1 MLGAQMNTT
10 THSPFVLAGVMGW
23 PIAHSRSPLI
33 HGHWLAQLGLRG
45 AYVPLPV
52 NPVRLPEALTG
63 LSALGFAGCNLTL
76 PHKVQALDC
85 ISQLDDVSRQIGAV
99 NTVVVQPD
107 GSLRGTNTD
116 AFGYMQSLH
125 EAQPAWQAKQ
135 GPAVVLG
142 AGGAAR
148 AVVWALADAGV
159 NDIRLLNRSLD
170 KAQAMATAFG
180 SPVKALPWSDRHA
193 ALTDANLLVN
203 TTTQGMQGQDP
214 LDIALDALPVH
225 AVVSDIVYAP
235 LHTDLLL
242 RAQARG
248 NPTVGGLG
256 MLLHQARPGFAAWFG
271 VMPEVTPALW
281 KAVLASL

>member
-1 MLGAQMNTT
+1 MNTT

-23 PIAHSRSPLI
+23 PISHSRSPLI

-52 NPVRLPEALTG
+52 NPLRLSEALTG

-85 ISQLDDVSRQIGAV
+85 ISQLDDVARQIGAV

-125 EAQPAWQAKQ
+125 EARPAWQAKQ

-159 NDIRLLNRSLD
+159 TDIRLLNRSLD

-180 SPVKALPWSDRHA
+180 SPVKALPWSDRHD
-193 ALTDANLLVN
+193 ALADANLLVN

-225 AVVSDIVYAP
+225 AVVSDIVYTP
-235 LHTDLLL
+235 LQTDLLL
-242 RAQARG
+242 RAHARG